1 MYMETTDKDKESK
14 TKIIKPQPGF
24 QEKFVCSNVDVV
36 FGGGTLNPQPKDCL
50 VSTPNGFVKIG
61 SLKAGDVITNPLG
74 GNQTVNFVL
83 DKGVQECVEFTLQD
97 GRKVRSALSHHWMV
111 KEKHGYIWDISAKDI
126 IDYIETSK
134 QRDKRHVNRL
144 RIPMS
149 EPVEFSDI
157 YKKERKI
164 HPYLL
169 GVLIGDGCLSD
180 KIYRADI
187 GTNDIEVIE
196 RVRSLGYN
204 VVKDSINPKS
214 LHYCVRDKHVVS
226 DLKELG
232 LWGHLA
238 GSKFIPDCYKYAPIE
253 DRMELL
259 RGLFDTDGCC
269 SIGKIRKN
277 GRVRYNTISERLAK
291 DVQEVIWSIGGKCR
305 VFSTAPT
312 KRMFYDREIN
322 CAEYYTLRIWTKDDK
337 ELFHLERK
345 KRNTTSEDNKKV
357 KTFLSIMDYKILPP
371 SEVCC
376 INVSGNEHLYLT
388 DNYVITRNC
397 GKTFSAILSVAE
409 PSLDPSFRACF
420 TRRTFGELNMGGGL
434 VDDFESAFGNGAQV
448 RKTNPPRVTFPSGS
462 FVEMRQINDENIKK
476 ITEQWKGA
484 QFDLI
489 YMDELTSYQFSTFKY
504 LLTRNRGKGS
514 WTGKF
519 RGTTNPKKDSW
530 IRKFLDWYISPEGQI
545 IPERDG
551 VVRYF
556 YIAGDTIDD
565 VIWGDTK
572 KEVYQKCKLDIDK
585 KIKAVGGTISYENF
599 IKSFTF
605 YLGRMSE
612 NKAILDG
619 NMDYVGS
626 VAASGGRMAQQL
638 LEGNWN
644 VDLEDESDA
653 PIPSHVARSTF
664 MNDPQR
670 NGDRWITCD
679 LADFGTDNMV
689 ALAWDGFH
697 IMDALIL
704 GKTTPRMNADKLS
717 LFAAKWD
724 VADCHIIYDGINGRY
739 LSDYIPD
746 AIAFLSFKAPR
757 GMYGRSARSLKDECY
772 LRLKYIIN
780 NRYLSWE
787 EEVLQRRY
795 THNKMKD
802 EITIGVEFVEE
813 CTVVRFKTEASGKHR
828 LATKKEMNQMLGKGR
843 SMDLLDP
850 CAMRMYPVLEYQYGD
865 ELIETAVDFEEREK
879 QYIPKDNI
887 YRDDFWA

>member
-36 FGGGTLNPQPKDCL
+36 FGGGVLSCGKFQTLNSLVLTRNGWVKMGDLRVGDKVLTPFDGESKIVEIFPQ
-50 VSTPNGFVKIG
+50 GEQ
-61 SLKAGDVITNPLG
+61 DVYEL
-74 GNQTVNFVL
+74 
-83 DKGVQECVEFTLQD
+83 ETLD
-97 GRKVRSALSHHWMV
+97 GRVCECGLDHLWAIRTPKQLLNYRKNGRKWSNYSVVTTSYIIEQMERGKRIHLPLSQGL
-111 KEKHGYIWDISAKDI
+111 EFEQKDLPI
-126 IDYIETSK
+126 A
-134 QRDKRHVNRL
+134 
-144 RIPMS
+144 
-149 EPVEFSDI
+149 
-157 YKKERKI
+157 
-164 HPYLL
+164 PYAL
-169 GVLIGDGCLSD
+169 GVLLGDGCLSAH
-180 KIYRADI
+180 KEGKSKNGITISNPEEDI
-187 GTNDIEVIE
+187 CERLYPLLGAE
-196 RVRSLGYN
+196 RVRVSMNGLAHTYYGENCIKAIRYIKEAKLNCLAKDKYIPEIYMYSSIEQRMDLLKGLMDTDGTVNNDNTFRFTTTSEKLADCFVSLCRSLGYTAN
-204 VVKDSINPKS
+204 KYIDKRLNKYKS
-214 LHYCVRDKHVVS
+214 N
-226 DLKELG
+226 
-232 LWGHLA
+232 
-238 GSKFIPDCYKYAPIE
+238 F
-253 DRMELL
+253 
-259 RGLFDTDGCC
+259 CC
-269 SIGKIRKN
+269 SI
-277 GRVRYNTISERLAK
+277 
-291 DVQEVIWSIGGKCR
+291 SIQ
-305 VFSTAPT
+305 
-312 KRMFYDREIN
+312 
-322 CAEYYTLRIWTKDDK
+322 TKDIIFNSK
-337 ELFHLERK
+337 KHTERFNRNK
-345 KRNTTSEDNKKV
+345 KNIKRNYERDNTHIRIKSIKKV
-357 KTFLSIMDYKILPP
+357 RRAECQCIMIDNDK
-371 SEVCC
+371 
-376 INVSGNEHLYLT
+376 HLYIT
-388 DNYVITRNC
+388 DDYIVTHN
-397 GKTFSAILSVAE
+397 TFAAILSVAE

-434 VDDFESAFGNGAQV
+434 VDDFESSYGNGAQV

-679 LADFGTDNMV
+679 LADFGTDNML

-813 CTVVRFKTEASGKHR
+813 CTVVRFKAEASGKHR

-865 ELIETAVDFEEREK
+865 ELIETAVDLEEREK

>member
-36 FGGGTLNPQPKDCL
+36 FGGGILSCGKAQPLHSKIL
-50 VSTPNGFVKIG
+50 TPNGWTTMGALNVGDEIVGLDGKPQKIMNIFERG
-61 SLKAGDVITNPLG
+61 LLDNIMFTFEDNTSVECCPEHLWTVWDKHNKEYVTLEAQHVINNGIKRYGLPL
-74 GNQTVNFVL
+74 L
-83 DKGVQECVEFTLQD
+83 HPIEFND
-97 GRKVRSALSHHWMV
+97 N
-111 KEKHGYIWDISAKDI
+111 KDLP
-126 IDYIETSK
+126 ID
-134 QRDKRHVNRL
+134 
-144 RIPMS
+144 
-149 EPVEFSDI
+149 
-157 YKKERKI
+157 
-164 HPYLL
+164 PYLL
-169 GVLIGDGCLSD
+169 GVLLGDGM
-180 KIYRADI
+180 
-187 GTNDIEVIE
+187 
-196 RVRSLGYN
+196 LG
-204 VVKDSINPKS
+204 
-214 LHYCVRDKHVVS
+214 RDKASVMLTTDEYIVNKVS
-226 DLKELG
+226 KENNITVARDKSKKNPSYRILG
-232 LWGHLA
+232 SKLRESLRNMGLFGKCSHE
-238 GSKFIPDCYKYAPIE
+238 KFIPNEYLFSTIDNRLK
-253 DRMELL
+253 LL
-259 RGLFDTDGCC
+259 QGLFDTDG
-269 SIGKIRKN
+269 
-277 GRVRYNTISERLAK
+277 YNDKVASRIEYCTTSEKLVE
-291 DVQEVIWSIGGKCR
+291 DVLFLVKSLGGKAKVITKIGSYKKNDKR
-305 VFSTAPT
+305 VICKKAWRLLCKFENPND
-312 KRMFYDREIN
+312 MF
-322 CAEYYTLRIWTKDDK
+322 T
-337 ELFHLERK
+337 LERK
-345 KRNTTSEDNKKV
+345 RNGKISKRGFSIGITKVEAKGKEIMRCILVSNK
-357 KTFLSIMDYKILPP
+357 D
-371 SEVCC
+371 
-376 INVSGNEHLYLT
+376 HLYVTDGLNLT
-388 DNYVITRNC
+388 HN
-397 GKTFSAILSVAE
+397 TFAAILSVAE

-434 VDDFESAFGNGAQV
+434 VDDFESSYGNGAQI

>member
-1 MYMETTDKDKESK
+1 METTDKDKESK

-36 FGGGTLNPQPKDCL
+36 FGGGTLN
-50 VSTPNGFVKIG
+50 
-61 SLKAGDVITNPLG
+61 
-74 GNQTVNFVL
+74 
-83 DKGVQECVEFTLQD
+83 
-97 GRKVRSALSHHWMV
+97 
-111 KEKHGYIWDISAKDI
+111 
-126 IDYIETSK
+126 
-134 QRDKRHVNRL
+134 
-144 RIPMS
+144 
-149 EPVEFSDI
+149 
-157 YKKERKI
+157 
-164 HPYLL
+164 
-169 GVLIGDGCLSD
+169 
-180 KIYRADI
+180 
-187 GTNDIEVIE
+187 
-196 RVRSLGYN
+196 
-204 VVKDSINPKS
+204 
-214 LHYCVRDKHVVS
+214 
-226 DLKELG
+226 
-232 LWGHLA
+232 
-238 GSKFIPDCYKYAPIE
+238 
-253 DRMELL
+253 
-259 RGLFDTDGCC
+259 
-269 SIGKIRKN
+269 
-277 GRVRYNTISERLAK
+277 
-291 DVQEVIWSIGGKCR
+291 
-305 VFSTAPT
+305 
-312 KRMFYDREIN
+312 
-322 CAEYYTLRIWTKDDK
+322 
-337 ELFHLERK
+337 
-345 KRNTTSEDNKKV
+345 
-357 KTFLSIMDYKILPP
+357 
-371 SEVCC
+371 
-376 INVSGNEHLYLT
+376 
-388 DNYVITRNC
+388 C
-397 GKTFSAILSVAE
+397 GKSFAAILSVAE

-697 IMDALIL
+697 IMDALVL

-865 ELIETAVDFEEREK
+865 ELIETAVDLEEREK

>member
-1 MYMETTDKDKESK
+1 METTDKDKESK

-36 FGGGTLNPQPKDCL
+36 FGGGILSCGKAQPLHSKIL
-50 VSTPNGFVKIG
+50 TPNGWTTMGALNVGDEIVGLDGKPQKIMNIFERG
-61 SLKAGDVITNPLG
+61 LLDNIMFTFEDNTSVECCPEHLWTVWDKHNKEYVTLEAQHVINNGIKRYGLPL
-74 GNQTVNFVL
+74 L
-83 DKGVQECVEFTLQD
+83 HPIEFND
-97 GRKVRSALSHHWMV
+97 N
-111 KEKHGYIWDISAKDI
+111 KDLP
-126 IDYIETSK
+126 ID
-134 QRDKRHVNRL
+134 
-144 RIPMS
+144 
-149 EPVEFSDI
+149 
-157 YKKERKI
+157 
-164 HPYLL
+164 PYLL
-169 GVLIGDGCLSD
+169 GVLLGDGM
-180 KIYRADI
+180 
-187 GTNDIEVIE
+187 
-196 RVRSLGYN
+196 LG
-204 VVKDSINPKS
+204 
-214 LHYCVRDKHVVS
+214 RDKASVMLTTDEYIVNKVS
-226 DLKELG
+226 KENNITVARDKSKKNPSYRILG
-232 LWGHLA
+232 SKLRESLRNMGLFGKCSHE
-238 GSKFIPDCYKYAPIE
+238 KFIPNEYLFSTIDNRLK
-253 DRMELL
+253 LL
-259 RGLFDTDGCC
+259 QGLFDTDG
-269 SIGKIRKN
+269 
-277 GRVRYNTISERLAK
+277 YNDKVASRIEYCTTSEKLVE
-291 DVQEVIWSIGGKCR
+291 DVLFLVKSLGGKAKVITKIGSYKKNDKR
-305 VFSTAPT
+305 VICKKAWRLLCKFENPND
-312 KRMFYDREIN
+312 MF
-322 CAEYYTLRIWTKDDK
+322 T
-337 ELFHLERK
+337 LERK
-345 KRNTTSEDNKKV
+345 RNGKISKRGFSIGITKVEAKGKEIMRCILVSNK
-357 KTFLSIMDYKILPP
+357 D
-371 SEVCC
+371 
-376 INVSGNEHLYLT
+376 HLYVTDGLNLT
-388 DNYVITRNC
+388 HN
-397 GKTFSAILSVAE
+397 TFAAILSVAE

-434 VDDFESAFGNGAQV
+434 VDDFESSYGNGAQI

>member
-36 FGGGTLNPQPKDCL
+36 FGGGILSCGKAQPLHSKIL
-50 VSTPNGFVKIG
+50 TPNGWTTMGALNVGDEIVGLDGKPQKIMNIFERG
-61 SLKAGDVITNPLG
+61 LLDNIMFTFEDNTSVECCPEHLWTVWDKHDKEYVTLEAQHIINNGIKRYGLPL
-74 GNQTVNFVL
+74 L
-83 DKGVQECVEFTLQD
+83 HPIEFND
-97 GRKVRSALSHHWMV
+97 
-111 KEKHGYIWDISAKDI
+111 EKDLP
-126 IDYIETSK
+126 ID
-134 QRDKRHVNRL
+134 
-144 RIPMS
+144 
-149 EPVEFSDI
+149 
-157 YKKERKI
+157 
-164 HPYLL
+164 PYLL
-169 GVLIGDGCLSD
+169 GALLGDGM
-180 KIYRADI
+180 
-187 GTNDIEVIE
+187 
-196 RVRSLGYN
+196 LGRDTAS
-204 VVKDSINPKS
+204 VVLTTDEYIVNKVSKENNIT
-214 LHYCVRDKHVVS
+214 VTRDKS
-226 DLKELG
+226 NKNISYRILGSELRESLRKMG
-232 LWGHLA
+232 LFGKCSHE
-238 GSKFIPDCYKYAPIE
+238 KFIPTEYLFSTIDNRLK
-253 DRMELL
+253 LL
-259 RGLFDTDGCC
+259 QGLFDTDG
-269 SIGKIRKN
+269 
-277 GRVRYNTISERLAK
+277 YNDKFASRIEYCTTSKKLAE
-291 DVQEVIWSIGGKCR
+291 DVLFLVKSLGGKAK
-305 VFSTAPT
+305 VIT
-312 KRMFYDREIN
+312 
-322 CAEYYTLRIWTKDDK
+322 RIGSYKKDDERVICK
-337 ELFHLERK
+337 KSWRLLCRFENPNDMFTLERK
-345 KRNTTSEDNKKV
+345 RNGKISKRGFNIGITKVEAKGKEIMRCILVSNK
-357 KTFLSIMDYKILPP
+357 D
-371 SEVCC
+371 
-376 INVSGNEHLYLT
+376 HLYVTDGLNLT
-388 DNYVITRNC
+388 HN
-397 GKTFSAILSVAE
+397 TFAAILSVAE

>member
-1 MYMETTDKDKESK
+1 METTDKDKESK

-36 FGGGTLNPQPKDCL
+36 FGGGILSCGKAQPLHSKIL
-50 VSTPNGFVKIG
+50 TPNGWTTMGALNVGDEIVGLDGKPQKIMNIFERG
-61 SLKAGDVITNPLG
+61 LLDNIMFTFEDNTSVECCPEHLWTVWDKHNKEYVTLEAQHVINNGIKRYGLPL
-74 GNQTVNFVL
+74 L
-83 DKGVQECVEFTLQD
+83 HPIEFND
-97 GRKVRSALSHHWMV
+97 N
-111 KEKHGYIWDISAKDI
+111 KDLP
-126 IDYIETSK
+126 ID
-134 QRDKRHVNRL
+134 
-144 RIPMS
+144 
-149 EPVEFSDI
+149 
-157 YKKERKI
+157 
-164 HPYLL
+164 PYLL
-169 GVLIGDGCLSD
+169 GVLLGDGM
-180 KIYRADI
+180 
-187 GTNDIEVIE
+187 
-196 RVRSLGYN
+196 LG
-204 VVKDSINPKS
+204 
-214 LHYCVRDKHVVS
+214 RDKASVMLTTDEYIVNKVS
-226 DLKELG
+226 KENNITVARDKSKKNPSYRILG
-232 LWGHLA
+232 SKLRESLRNMGLFGKCSHE
-238 GSKFIPDCYKYAPIE
+238 KFIPNEYLFSTIDNRLK
-253 DRMELL
+253 LL
-259 RGLFDTDGCC
+259 QGLFDTDG
-269 SIGKIRKN
+269 
-277 GRVRYNTISERLAK
+277 YNDKVASRIEYCTTSEKLVE
-291 DVQEVIWSIGGKCR
+291 DVLFLVKSLGGKAKVITKIGSYKKNDKR
-305 VFSTAPT
+305 VICKKAWRLLCKFENPND
-312 KRMFYDREIN
+312 MF
-322 CAEYYTLRIWTKDDK
+322 T
-337 ELFHLERK
+337 LERK
-345 KRNTTSEDNKKV
+345 RNGKISKRGFSIGITKVEAKGKEIMRCILVSNK
-357 KTFLSIMDYKILPP
+357 D
-371 SEVCC
+371 
-376 INVSGNEHLYLT
+376 HLYVTDGLNLT
-388 DNYVITRNC
+388 HN
-397 GKTFSAILSVAE
+397 TFAAILSVAE

-434 VDDFESAFGNGAQV
+434 VDDFESSYGNGAQI

-879 QYIPKDNI
+879 QYISKDNI